1 MAAYVTGI
9 AQTQDVN
16 DLEKLLGGIE
26 GLDNTKFVV
35 ITSAD
40 RSDQHDDSFIEFVH
54 AASEDH
60 WILDSGGTQ
69 MPGLE
74 IATDKLGYLG
84 HPHVVE
90 HVGTLPIPDDEAD
103 NYNDAIDNGR
113 SVVAHVADG
122 NAPALEAEF
131 RKAGLAHVKT
141 FTG

>member
-1 MAAYVTGI
+1 VAAYVTGI
-9 AQTQDVN
+9 AQTQNVN

-26 GLDNTKFVV
+26 GLDTTKFVV

-40 RSDQHDDSFIEFVH
+40 RTDEHDDSFIEFVH
-54 AASEDH
+54 AAGDDH
-60 WILDSGGTQ
+60 IILDSGGTQ

-84 HPHVVE
+84 HPHVIQ
-90 HVGTLPIPDDEAD
+90 HVGSLPIPDDEAD
-103 NYNDAIDNGR
+103 NYNDAIDDGR
-113 SVVAHVADG
+113 SVVAYVADG
-122 NAPALEAEF
+122 NAPRLEAEF